1 MQLDK
6 GTVVR
11 TVLLFIALVNQTL
24 IMFGKAA
31 LPISEDQVNTLA
43 DALYLA
49 GSTIFTI
56 VTTLVAWYK
65 NNYVRTTDRHD
76 QQIISINEKLNKIE
90 ENTTWI
96 KRSITGAIITAVSTG
111 IIGGAIAVFYN
122 LLQK

>member
-1 MQLDK
+1 MKNFDK

-43 DALYLA
+43 DALYLT

-56 VTTLVAWYK
+56 VTTLVAWFK
-65 NNYVRTTDRHD
+65 NNYVT
-76 QQIISINEKLNKIE
+76 
-90 ENTTWI
+90 
-96 KRSITGAIITAVSTG
+96 
-111 IIGGAIAVFYN
+111 
-122 LLQK
+122 

>member
-1 MQLDK
+1 MKNFDK

-43 DALYLA
+43 DALYLT

-65 NNYVRTTDRHD
+65 NNYVTGKGK
-76 QQIISINEKLNKIE
+76 QQKEVL
-90 ENTTWI
+90 
-96 KRSITGAIITAVSTG
+96 
-111 IIGGAIAVFYN
+111 
-122 LLQK
+122 

>member
-1 MQLDK
+1 MKNLDK

-43 DALYLA
+43 DALYLT

-65 NNYVRTTDRHD
+65 NNYVTGKGK
-76 QQIISINEKLNKIE
+76 QQKKVLK
-90 ENTTWI
+90 
-96 KRSITGAIITAVSTG
+96 
-111 IIGGAIAVFYN
+111 
-122 LLQK
+122 QKGLTK

>member
-1 MQLDK
+1 MKNLDK

-24 IMFGKAA
+24 IMFGKAV

-65 NNYVRTTDRHD
+65 NNYVTDKGK
-76 QQIISINEKLNKIE
+76 QQKEVLK
-90 ENTTWI
+90 
-96 KRSITGAIITAVSTG
+96 
-111 IIGGAIAVFYN
+111 
-122 LLQK
+122 QKGLTK

>member
-1 MQLDK
+1 MKNLDK

-43 DALYLA
+43 DAMYLT

-65 NNYVRTTDRHD
+65 NNYVTGKGK
-76 QQIISINEKLNKIE
+76 QQKEVLK
-90 ENTTWI
+90 
-96 KRSITGAIITAVSTG
+96 
-111 IIGGAIAVFYN
+111 
-122 LLQK
+122 QKGLTK

>member
-1 MQLDK
+1 MKNLDK

-31 LPISEDQVNTLA
+31 LPISEDQVSTLA

-65 NNYVRTTDRHD
+65 NNYVTGKGK
-76 QQIISINEKLNKIE
+76 QQKEVLK
-90 ENTTWI
+90 
-96 KRSITGAIITAVSTG
+96 
-111 IIGGAIAVFYN
+111 
-122 LLQK
+122 QKGLTK